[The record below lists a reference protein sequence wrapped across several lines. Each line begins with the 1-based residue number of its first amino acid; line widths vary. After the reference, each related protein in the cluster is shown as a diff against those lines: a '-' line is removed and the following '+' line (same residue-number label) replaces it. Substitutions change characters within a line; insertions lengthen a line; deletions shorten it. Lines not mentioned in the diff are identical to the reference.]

1 MPSDDPH
8 RRQRFY
14 LRDEVVVNNA
24 ADRAWVIIHGNVF
37 DITPLFDGN
46 LTSSA
51 PKKLYLLLLAFAGK
65 DLSAH
70 FDRKGR
76 PVYRISKD
84 GVRVPEFPP
93 VLIRNGSTGKCWW
106 DDRGMIVG
114 KITAQE
120 RKIRVINN
128 LTFQIQEISVC
139 EEDTIEDIQ
148 ERFHRFNEN
157 AKNYTWRTRVEKCDP
172 TADLRPD
179 KTLTENGIIH
189 DRYPPPPMI
198 WIFYQIPLNHSEQN
212 IENNTKQ

>member
-1 MPSDDPH
+1 MTTGEQ
-8 RRQRFY
+8 QRFY
-14 LRDEVVVNNA
+14 LRDEVVINNS

-37 DITPLFDGN
+37 DVTPLFDGN
-46 LTSSA
+46 LTSS
-51 PKKLYLLLLAFAGK
+51 PKKIYQLLLAFAGK
-65 DLSAH
+65 DLSDH

-93 VLIRNGSTGKCWW
+93 VVIRNASTGKRWW
-106 DDRGMIVG
+106 NDKSLIIG

-139 EEDTIEDIQ
+139 EEDTIADIQ
-148 ERFHRFNEN
+148 RRFCRFNAN
-157 AKNYTWRTRVEKCDP
+157 AKNYTWRINIESDP

-179 KTLTENGIIH
+179 KTLTENGVIH
-189 DRYPPPPMI
+189 DRYPPAPMI
-198 WIFYQIPLNHSEQN
+198 WIFYQIPPNSSEQN
-212 IENNTKQ
+212 LTPNTNHEST